1 VLKRITLALVVAGA
15 MSMVVQACSDDPA
28 PTPVARDAQV
38 PIDTGSDATVADAL
52 VEAAPIF
59 DAGACQAQASIG
71 SASCTT
77 CANDKCCAD
86 LGACAKSEDCYKFA
100 SCEAE
105 CKRTR
110 PPRPAPDAG
119 DAAADAATD
128 AAVDA
133 TSDASTDAA
142 PNITYDDECIQFL
155 CRAQYQAGA
164 GLYDKLQ
171 QCLGANCT
179 TACAAPVDA
188 SDQ

>member
-1 VLKRITLALVVAGA
+1 MLKRVTLALVVAGA
-15 MSMVVQACSDDPA
+15 MSLVVQACSDDPA

-38 PIDTGSDATVADAL
+38 PVDTGSDATGTDAL
-52 VEAAPIF
+52 VEAAPVF

-110 PPRPAPDAG
+110 PPRPASDAG

-128 AAVDA
+128 GGG
-133 TSDASTDAA
+133 DAA
-142 PNITYDDECIQFL
+142 PTITYDDECIQFL

-164 GLYDKLQ
+164 GLYEKLQ
-171 QCLGANCT
+171 QCLGASCT
-179 TACAAPVDA
+179 TACAAPADA